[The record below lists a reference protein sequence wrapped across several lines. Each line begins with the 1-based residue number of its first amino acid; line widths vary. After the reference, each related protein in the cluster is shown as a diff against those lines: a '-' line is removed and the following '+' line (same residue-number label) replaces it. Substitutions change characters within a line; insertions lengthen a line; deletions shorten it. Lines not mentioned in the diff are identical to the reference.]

1 MILVVREV
9 DGSKEINI
17 IWGIQVTIFNN
28 GPWVSTNHP
37 VRQAE

>member
-1 MILVVREV
+1 M

-17 IWGIQVTIFNN
+17 VWGIQVPIFHN

-37 VRQAE
+37 VR